1 MTSYI
6 FSVGVSLSI
15 IYLVLRVFKNLY
27 DSGVPKESFY
37 VPDLLPI
44 TYTSRLHIFLHS
56 YNLNLVMLRL
66 CGRGYWLPGDGRLA
80 PSLCSTFFQG
90 LAVGL
95 QYCNPK
101 EAII

>member
-6 FSVGVSLSI
+6 FSVALSLSI
-15 IYLVLRVFKNLY
+15 IYLVLRLLKNLY

-37 VPDLLPI
+37 VPNILHI
-44 TYTSRLHIFLHS
+44 TYMSPLHIFLRS

-80 PSLCSTFFQG
+80 GSLCSTVFKG
-90 LAVGL
+90 LVVGL